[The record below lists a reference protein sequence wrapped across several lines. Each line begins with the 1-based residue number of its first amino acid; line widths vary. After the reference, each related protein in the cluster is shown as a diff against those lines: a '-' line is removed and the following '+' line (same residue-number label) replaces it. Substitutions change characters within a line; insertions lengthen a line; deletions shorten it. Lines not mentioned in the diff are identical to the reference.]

1 MRSGFLIL
9 CLSLTTTTVAA
20 QTPPSAVA
28 TRVAT
33 APVIDGRLD
42 DDVWRTAP
50 VLSGLRQREPVEG
63 DPVSERTDVRVAQ
76 DAHALYVAAW
86 LFDRRPEDLVVGQTL
101 RDASLGD
108 ADAFLVVF
116 DTYRDRLN
124 GFVFGTSPAGIE
136 YDAQI
141 SNEGQ
146 GGSGG
151 GQRQQASSGAGVNV
165 NWDGRWDVATSRNDE
180 GWYVEMRIPFSTLRY
195 PRGGTQTW
203 GLNFERRIRRNNEQ
217 AMWAPIARQF
227 DLYRLSSAGSLEV
240 DAPDRRSITITPYA
254 LLDGNRDY
262 ITSPARTTERLRV
275 GGDAKISLRQNL
287 TMDLTVNTDF
297 AQAEVDDQ
305 QVNLTRFP
313 LFYPEKRAFFLE
325 NAGTFALGTSRTSEL
340 FFSRRI
346 GLAQGRPVTIHGG
359 GRLTGKVGGTQ
370 LGLLNIQTGALDV
383 RDPETGTE
391 TRLADPNNFGVF
403 RAYREFA
410 NRTRVGAMFVSR
422 VNVDRSSDYNLAY
435 GVDGSLGIGPY
446 LTLDG
451 WLAGTRTPGKTRGS
465 TTAGAFGARYVD
477 RDWELSAGYRGIG
490 DSFSPEVGFV
500 NRSAYHHGNAR
511 ILRHVRTPS
520 VRWFREFRPHVSWS
534 QHWSLDGQTESYLVH
549 FDNHFAFQ
557 NGAFF
562 QLPGFN
568 FVGERLVEPFA
579 IRPGI
584 VIPAGMYHN
593 REWEFRFNT
602 DRSAPVS
609 LSGGWDLG
617 GFYTG
622 TRFGPT
628 ATVAYRYEDRLTTSL
643 TVNWFS
649 VKLREG
655 RFRTAVARLRTNY
668 AFSPRVY
675 VESNVQYNDDTED
688 LAANLR
694 LGWFTAAG
702 SGLFIVYNDT
712 RHYGSLA
719 TTGRP
724 SGPRQRQ
731 LVIKYSRLIDIVR

>member
-1 MRSGFLIL
+1 MAA
-9 CLSLTTTTVAA
+9 TVAVPSAA
-20 QTPPSAVA
+20 QPARSAAAIKIATPPV
-28 TRVAT
+28 V
-33 APVIDGRLD
+33 DGRLD
-42 DDVWRTAP
+42 DAVWRDAP
-50 VLSGLRQREPVEG
+50 ALGGLTQREPVEG
-63 DPVSERTDVRVAQ
+63 QPVSERTEVRLAQ
-76 DAHALYVAAW
+76 DDQALYVAAW
-86 LFDRRPEDLVVGQTL
+86 LYDRRARDLVVGQTL
-101 RDASLGD
+101 RDASLSD
-108 ADAFLVVF
+108 ADAFLIVL
-116 DTYRDRLN
+116 DTYRDSLN

-136 YDAQI
+136 FDAQI

-146 GGSGG
+146 GGGSG
-151 GQRQQASSGAGVNV
+151 GQRQQATSGAGVNV
-165 NWDGRWDVATSRNDE
+165 NWDARWQVATTRNDD

-195 PRGGTQTW
+195 PRGGRQTW

-217 AMWAPIARQF
+217 STWAPIPRQF
-227 DLYRLSSAGSLEV
+227 DLYRLSLAGALEV

-254 LLDGNRDY
+254 LLEGTREY
-262 ITSPARTTERLRV
+262 TATPASADERIRV

-325 NAGTFALGTSRTSEL
+325 NAGAFALGTSRTAEL

-346 GLAQGRPVTIHGG
+346 GLAQGRQVAIHGG

-383 RDPETGTE
+383 TDPGTGVR

-403 RAYREFA
+403 RAYREFP
-410 NRTRVGAMFVSR
+410 NRTRIGAMFVSR
-422 VNVDRSSDYNLAY
+422 VNVNRSADYNLAY
-435 GVDGSLGIGPY
+435 GLDGSLGIGPF
-446 LTLDG
+446 LTVDG
-451 WLAGTRTPGKTRGS
+451 WIAGTRTPGTKAGS
-465 TTAGAFGARYVD
+465 TMAGAVGGRYVD
-477 RDWELSAGYRGIG
+477 RDWEVSAGYRGIG
-490 DSFSPEVGFV
+490 ERFSPEVGFV

-511 ILRHVRTPS
+511 ILRHIRTPS
-520 VRWFREFRPHVSWS
+520 VSWFREFRPHVSWS
-534 QHWSLDGQTESYLVH
+534 QHWSLDGLTESYLFH
-549 FDNHFAFQ
+549 IDNHFAFQ

-568 FVGERLVEPFA
+568 FVGERLVEPFE

-602 DRSAPVS
+602 DRSSPVS
-609 LSGGWDLG
+609 VSGGWDLG

-628 ATVAYRYEDRLTTSL
+628 LTTSYRHQDRLTSSL

-655 RFRTAVARLRTNY
+655 RFRTAVARLRTSY
-668 AFSPRVY
+668 AFSPRLY
-675 VESNVQYNDDTED
+675 VESSVQYNDDTED
-688 LAANLR
+688 LAANVR
-694 LGWFTAAG
+694 LGWFNAAG
-702 SGLFIVYNDT
+702 AGLFVVYNDT
-712 RHYGSLA
+712 RHYGSLE
-719 TTGRP
+719 TSGRA

-731 LVIKYSRLIDIVR
+731 LVIKYSRLIDVLR